1 MLHLLGTNKQT
12 LSFINS
18 RRRHQD
24 LFTGRKQSAVEGY
37 STHTGGISC
46 LPLQGGARG
55 RTLSGPLEEYRCSLV
70 LSRRAVLR
78 DIGLEEELSIEQ
90 AKKKWDN
97 LVRKFR
103 TLKTEK
109 DEIETCIGVQT
120 STNWPFYETM
130 KKAIIDRENEEE
142 YDESPSP
149 KCESSLETT
158 PNITLKSEKNVY
170 KPAVSQQNLKG
181 DCVTMSRNIKAE
193 KRKYAMQDTDGAH
206 IITLLPN
213 GHHGQM
219 NNTPCSSQCSI
230 TSTQQQR
237 TMSHD
242 GIKTLPHSHMCN
254 DMNEYNAFGVVVA
267 AKLQKLDSQQRLFAE
282 NIINQA
288 LFKGALCQ
296 LSENTTLL
304 DASLVN
310 ITDDTS

>member
-1 MLHLLGTNKQT
+1 MPGTVYVRLEDGGSNPGRVFQPGLGGTTEQT

-24 LFTGRKQSAVEGY
+24 LFTGRRQSAIEGY
-37 STHTGGISC
+37 S
-46 LPLQGGARG
+46 
-55 RTLSGPLEEYRCSLV
+55 
-70 LSRRAVLR
+70 AVLR
-78 DIGLEEELSIEQ
+78 EIGLEEELSIEQ

-109 DEIETCIGVQT
+109 DEVETCIGVQT
-120 STNWPFYETM
+120 STNWPFYEAM
-130 KKAIIDRENEEE
+130 KKAITDRENEEE
-142 YDESPSP
+142 YDDAPSP
-149 KCESSLETT
+149 NCESSLETT
-158 PNITLKSEKNVY
+158 PNITLKSEKNLY
-170 KPAVSQQNLKG
+170 KPSVSQQNLKSE
-181 DCVTMSRNIKAE
+181 CVSMLRNNKAE
-193 KRKYAMQDTDGAH
+193 KRKYAMQDIDGAH

-213 GHHGQM
+213 GNHGQI
-219 NNTPCSSQCSI
+219 NNTPCSSQYSI

-242 GIKTLPHSHMCN
+242 GIQTLPHSHVCN
-254 DMNEYNAFGVVVA
+254 DMNEYDAFGVIVA

-310 ITDDTS
+310 ITDDAS